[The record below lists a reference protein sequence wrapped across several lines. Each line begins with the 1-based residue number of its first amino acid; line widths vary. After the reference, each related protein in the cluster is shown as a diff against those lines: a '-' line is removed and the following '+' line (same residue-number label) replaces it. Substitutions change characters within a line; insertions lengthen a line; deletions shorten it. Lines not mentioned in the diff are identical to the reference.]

1 MMYIS
6 ASQHQPN
13 TVYDEVKE
21 FLEVDLEIVHAAISF
36 VSSDTEATMMSW
48 NQVQRATQADGTL
61 LRLMDHIQMDMADS
75 GLKLDK
81 DLREFHRSRH
91 DLHVVSSVLC
101 YRDKI
106 VIPTVLRGKVLTGIM
121 QHTKVYLGCLGE

>member
-1 MMYIS
+1 MEVKFGLQPGEDAERGRCISRCKPLHMMYIS

-21 FLEVDLEIVHAAISF
+21 FLEVDLETVHAAISF

-61 LRLMDHIQMDMADS
+61 LRLMDHIYMW
-75 GLKLDK
+75 
-81 DLREFHRSRH
+81 
-91 DLHVVSSVLC
+91 
-101 YRDKI
+101 
-106 VIPTVLRGKVLTGIM
+106 
-121 QHTKVYLGCLGE
+121 